1 MIKIN
6 IRPLPKAR
14 VPYDDVRDPV
24 VRQKVMLL
32 NDNITSLREQLA
44 ELQRAVIELQN
55 RKVIKAGIDDYMREH
70 VA

>member
-32 NDNITSLREQLA
+32 NDNIASLKAQLA
-44 ELQRAVIELQN
+44 EIQRAVIELQN
-55 RKVIKAGIDDYMREH
+55 RKVIQAGIDGLVREH
-70 VA
+70 VE

>member
-32 NDNITSLREQLA
+32 NDNIVSLKAQLA
-44 ELQRAVIELQN
+44 EIQRAVIELQN
-55 RKVIKAGIDDYMREH
+55 RKVIQAGIDRLVREH

>member
-32 NDNITSLREQLA
+32 NDNITSLKAQLA

-55 RKVIKAGIDDYMREH
+55 RKVIKAGIDGLVREH

>member
-32 NDNITSLREQLA
+32 NDNIASLKAQLA
-44 ELQRAVIELQN
+44 EIQRAVMELQN
-55 RKVIKAGIDDYMREH
+55 RKVIKAGIDGLVREH

>member
-32 NDNITSLREQLA
+32 NDNIASLKAQLA
-44 ELQRAVIELQN
+44 ELQRAVIEIQN
-55 RKVIKAGIDDYMREH
+55 RKVIQAGIDGLVREH

>member
-32 NDNITSLREQLA
+32 NDNIASLKAQLA
-44 ELQRAVIELQN
+44 ETQRAVMELQN
-55 RKVIKAGIDDYMREH
+55 RKVIKAGIDGLVREH

>member
-32 NDNITSLREQLA
+32 NDNIASLKAQLA
-44 ELQRAVIELQN
+44 EIQRAVIELQN
-55 RKVIKAGIDDYMREH
+55 RKVIKAGIDGLVREH

>member
-14 VPYDDVRDPV
+14 VPYDDAKDPV

-32 NDNITSLREQLA
+32 NDNIVSLKTQLT

-55 RKVIKAGIDDYMREH
+55 RKVVQTGVDDHLREH
-70 VA
+70 VE

>member
-32 NDNITSLREQLA
+32 NDNITSLKEQLA

-55 RKVIKAGIDDYMREH
+55 RKVIQAGIDGLVREH

>member
-55 RKVIKAGIDDYMREH
+55 RKVIKAGIDGLVREH

>member
-14 VPYDDVRDPV
+14 IPYDDVRDPV
-24 VRQKVMLL
+24 VRHKVMLL

-55 RKVIKAGIDDYMREH
+55 RKVIKAGIDGLVREH

>member
-14 VPYDDVRDPV
+14 VPYDDVRDTV

-32 NDNITSLREQLA
+32 NDNIASLKAQLA
-44 ELQRAVIELQN
+44 EIQRAVMELQN
-55 RKVIKAGIDDYMREH
+55 RKIAPTGINDYMREH